1 MIADDLDDLERLL
14 SRATDGP
21 WFTRSLD
28 DTAYMSAFTISTVSS
43 KDDDY
48 EQYAGGGWPA
58 HELVAATLIQ
68 EPRLV
73 GHQQARWEEDAEL
86 IVKLRNMAPQL
97 IELARKGL
105 EQS

>member
-1 MIADDLDDLERLL
+1 MNANDLDDLERLL
-14 SRATDGP
+14 SLATGGP
-21 WFTRSLD
+21 WFTRALD
-28 DTAYMSAFTISTVSS
+28 DSAYMSAFTISTVPS
-43 KDDDY
+43 KDNDY

-73 GHQQARWEEDAEL
+73 DHQQARWDQDAEL

-97 IELARKGL
+97 IALARKGL
-105 EQS
+105 EKA

>member
-1 MIADDLDDLERLL
+1 MNADDLDELEQLL

-21 WFTRSLD
+21 WHLRELD
-28 DTAYMSAFTISTVSS
+28 DKAFMSAVTISTVSS

-86 IVKLRNMAPQL
+86 IIKLRNMAPQL
-97 IELARKGL
+97 IEWARKGL
-105 EQS
+105 EQT